1 MSEGKIKINGV
12 NYAYRWLQRTSP
24 MRPTIICL
32 HGFTGTSMSFSLPF
46 QDLNVLAIDLIG
58 HGKTDVYVHPYRY
71 KLPLLVQDLAQL
83 VLQLKIDAFYLL
95 GYSMGAR
102 TALTWL
108 IEQPKGILGII
119 MESGTPGISSLSER
133 LIRQK
138 KDLLLAQKIMTEPLS
153 GFVDYWESIPLFE
166 SQKELPDSTRRKI
179 RQGRLMQQSI
189 GLALSLM
196 YMGTGQQTNY
206 WPKKVIQIRKIEQ
219 LQLKLPLTSPFETSY
234 GILTEKAFDLLI
246 IEDELGNQGVGEL
259 VSFQQADYIEETID
273 MSRLIIKNE
282 LIPLLT
288 MSPIKEP
295 FEVQRRLT
303 KVQGNFM
310 AKAALETAIWDLYAR
325 RKNVSFREIFKST
338 KTELAVGISLGI
350 HTDSAKLLKQA
361 RMYVSQG
368 YTRLKLKI
376 KPDYDI
382 EPLTLLRKEFPHLLL
397 MADANSAYTLKDLP
411 VLLKLDRLNLAMIE
425 QPFNQRDFIEHAYLQ
440 KQLKTPICL
449 DENIRTLND
458 VKTAHT
464 LGSCRGINLKIPR
477 VGGIAEALSIVTF
490 CREHNLT
497 VWLGGMFES
506 GVGRCLNI
514 QFASQNDFTFPGDI
528 SASDRYYYDD
538 IIKNKAC
545 LTDGKLAVPLGKGN
559 GAVLDQEKIER
570 YCYKKELLFS

>member
-1 MSEGKIKINGV
+1 MLNK
-12 NYAYRWLQRTSP
+12 
-24 MRPTIICL
+24 
-32 HGFTGTSMSFSLPF
+32 SFLKNFRFLFGGLPF
-46 QDLNVLAIDLIG
+46 DAENKNQAPIWGELAEGCFILPELLIKQN
-58 HGKTDVYVHPYRY
+58 HQQLTVVITASNHFKT
-71 KLPLLVQDLAQL
+71 
-83 VLQLKIDAFYLL
+83 LKELDEFIKEK
-95 GYSMGAR
+95 M
-102 TALTWL
+102 
-108 IEQPKGILGII
+108 
-119 MESGTPGISSLSER
+119 R
-133 LIRQK
+133 LINEMKERCVPDFSPSQILK
-138 KDLLLAQKIMTEPLS
+138 ETEVAVPH
-153 GFVDYWESIPLFE
+153 F
-166 SQKELPDSTRRKI
+166 
-179 RQGRLMQQSI
+179 
-189 GLALSLM
+189 
-196 YMGTGQQTNY
+196 
-206 WPKKVIQIRKIEQ
+206 
-219 LQLKLPLTSPFETSY
+219 LK
-234 GILTEKAFDLLI
+234 A
-246 IEDELGNQGVGEL
+246 V
-259 VSFQQADYIEETID
+259 EETID

>member
-1 MSEGKIKINGV
+1 
-12 NYAYRWLQRTSP
+12 
-24 MRPTIICL
+24 
-32 HGFTGTSMSFSLPF
+32 
-46 QDLNVLAIDLIG
+46 
-58 HGKTDVYVHPYRY
+58 
-71 KLPLLVQDLAQL
+71 
-83 VLQLKIDAFYLL
+83 
-95 GYSMGAR
+95 
-102 TALTWL
+102 
-108 IEQPKGILGII
+108 
-119 MESGTPGISSLSER
+119 
-133 LIRQK
+133 
-138 KDLLLAQKIMTEPLS
+138 
-153 GFVDYWESIPLFE
+153 
-166 SQKELPDSTRRKI
+166 
-179 RQGRLMQQSI
+179 
-189 GLALSLM
+189 
-196 YMGTGQQTNY
+196 
-206 WPKKVIQIRKIEQ
+206 
-219 LQLKLPLTSPFETSY
+219 
-234 GILTEKAFDLLI
+234 
-246 IEDELGNQGVGEL
+246 
-259 VSFQQADYIEETID
+259 
-273 MSRLIIKNE
+273 
-282 LIPLLT
+282 
-288 MSPIKEP
+288 
-295 FEVQRRLT
+295 
-303 KVQGNFM
+303 
-310 AKAALETAIWDLYAR
+310 
-325 RKNVSFREIFKST
+325 
-338 KTELAVGISLGI
+338 
-350 HTDSAKLLKQA
+350 
-361 RMYVSQG
+361 MYVSQG

-376 KPDYDI
+376 KPGYDI

-411 VLLKLDRLNLAMIE
+411 VLLELDRLNLAMIE

-570 YCYKKELLFS
+570 YCYKKELLFSQ